1 MNSNFLET
9 TRNISE
15 NYFLNFYLLNV
26 DISLTMYDLDLKLH
40 ICVQNIVMEG
50 TLSQIFFKID
60 ISFFMKF

>member
-1 MNSNFLET
+1 MNSNFLER

-15 NYFLNFYLLNV
+15 NYFLNV

-50 TLSQIFFKID
+50 TVSQIFLKVD
-60 ISFFMKF
+60 SSFFMKF